1 MSPKLQCNARRL
13 IPDDDTLKR
22 LGKNYRYMNTIKID
36 TCGMRCPMPLLKTK
50 LQLNSMVPGDHL
62 EVVSDDPGSARDIPA
77 YLKLTAHEL
86 EQTEESGG
94 QFRFL
99 IRCGDSH

>member
-1 MSPKLQCNARRL
+1 
-13 IPDDDTLKR
+13 
-22 LGKNYRYMNTIKID
+22 MNKITID
-36 TCGMRCPMPLLKTK
+36 TCGMHCPMPLLKTK
-50 LQLNSMVPGDHL
+50 LQLNSMVSGDHL

-94 QFRFL
+94 LFRFL